1 MDKFTQAKALA
12 KIRGHKTLTNHEIA
26 TMHELSQLPSLT
38 VVDIVNELESAPEAK
53 VKETV
58 AVARK
63 LLSSSLNRLSNAVKP
78 ENKTA

>member
-1 MDKFTQAKALA
+1 MSYAK
-12 KIRGHKTLTNHEIA
+12 
-26 TMHELSQLPSLT
+26 LSSLT

-63 LLSSSLNRLSNAVKP
+63 LLSSSLNKLSNAVKP